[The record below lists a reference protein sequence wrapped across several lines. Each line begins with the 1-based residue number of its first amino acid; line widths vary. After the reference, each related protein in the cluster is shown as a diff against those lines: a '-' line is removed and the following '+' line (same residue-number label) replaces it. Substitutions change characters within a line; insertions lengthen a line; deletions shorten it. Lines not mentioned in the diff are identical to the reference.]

1 MSILKNKKRLIAA
14 GLALT
19 VILVMLT
26 SVCFIIAETNH
37 NCIGEDCPVCT
48 VLRTCETALKTL
60 GCAAAG
66 LFSAAFSLF
75 FCLALTLR
83 SKHGSEHLSPVS
95 LKVRLL
101 N

>member
-1 MSILKNKKRLIAA
+1 MKNKKRLIAS

-37 NCIGEDCPVCT
+37 SCIGEGCPICIGLSV
-48 VLRTCETALKTL
+48 CETALKAL
-60 GCAAAG
+60 GCAAPG
-66 LFSAAFSLF
+66 LFAAAFSLF
-75 FCLALTLR
+75 FCLTLSLR
-83 SKHGSEHLSPVS
+83 SHRGSERPSPVN